1 MSDVKRTWQKKTV
14 EMEVKP
20 GVKSNC
26 ILVKIVNKSGKVEK
40 YVMKPVSEFWGEED
54 ESKSKIDW

>member
-1 MSDVKRTWQKKTV
+1 MSDAKRTWQKKTV

-26 ILVKIVNKSGKVEK
+26 VLVKIVAKDGKLQK
-40 YVMKPVSEFWGEED
+40 YVMKPVSEFWGEDD
-54 ESKSKIDW
+54 EKSTINW